1 MRAWAPLAMQK
12 AKDALAAFRADMA
25 GTTAVI
31 FSLMAVPAT
40 AMIGMSL
47 DLVAVQNSV
56 STARDA
62 ADTAA
67 LAALSTESTDNTA
80 RTAAAR
86 SAFEGNLRIDQRD
99 KIDQFAVNYR
109 MVGGEEVA
117 TVTYR
122 LRQPMGFAGM
132 FGAREWSY
140 AGEAESA
147 RAHTD
152 FLDVRFWLDGSASM
166 GIAADEAGRDRLI
179 ALSSNDRDH
188 ANCAFAC
195 HMDTDM
201 NRRDNRRYGSTY
213 ARAEANG
220 ILLRIDLMKEH
231 VARVVSEL
239 EDARLNKD
247 VRNFRYGIASIDRGY
262 RELLEPNNDLATV
275 QRAVDDFTFT
285 SGWSGTFL
293 DNGITEGERD
303 VPTQGFGSGNND
315 RRTMIVMVTDGYQF
329 NWDHAT
335 VGWIAG
341 GGCEALKRRGVPIA
355 IVHLRYVEIDHW
367 AYNEWVRPYIHLTS
381 PSLQRC
387 ASEGMYFSADS
398 PAEIEQAFSAV
409 RVSIHER
416 LRITK

>member
-1 MRAWAPLAMQK
+1 MRVRAPQAVQK
-12 AKDALAAFRADMA
+12 AKDALRAFGADMA

-31 FSLMAVPAT
+31 FALMAVPAT
-40 AMIGMSL
+40 AMVGMSL

-56 STARDA
+56 SSARDA

-67 LAALSTESTDNTA
+67 LAALALETSDSTA

-86 SAFEGNLRIDQRD
+86 AAFETNLRADQRD
-99 KIDQFAVNYR
+99 KIEQFVVNYR
-109 MVGGEEVA
+109 VVGGEELA

-122 LRQPMGFAGM
+122 LRQPMGFAGLL
-132 FGAREWSY
+132 GQSEWSY
-140 AGEAESA
+140 SGQAESA

-179 ALSSNDRDH
+179 QLSRNDRDH
-188 ANCAFAC
+188 KNCAFAC
-195 HMDTDM
+195 HMSTDM
-201 NRRDNRRYGSTY
+201 NNRDNRNFGTTY

-220 ILLRIDLMKEH
+220 VKLRIDLMKEH
-231 VARVVSEL
+231 VARVVDEL
-239 EDARLNKD
+239 EDARLNQD

-262 RELLEPNNDLATV
+262 RELLEPSNDLATV
-275 QRAVDDFTFT
+275 QDAVEDFTFT
-285 SGWSGTFL
+285 PNWSGTFL
-293 DNGITEGERD
+293 DRGITEGERD
-303 VPTQGFGSGNND
+303 VPTQGFGSGNDD

-335 VGWIAG
+335 AGWIAG
-341 GGCEALKRRGVPIA
+341 GGCDTLKRRGVPIA
-355 IVHLRYVEIDHW
+355 IVHLRYVEINHG
-367 AYNEWVRPYIHLTS
+367 AYREWVRPYIHLTG

-387 ASEGMYFSADS
+387 ASDGMYFSADS
-398 PAEIEQAFSAV
+398 PEQIEHAFSAV